1 MSVMAQAAHLQ
12 LRLGELFCPSCAT
25 DINRHLK
32 RLPGVQAVHIDL
44 HSHRVDVDYDP
55 RRLDVED
62 ILVTVGGASVT
73 ASVISEDR

>member
-1 MSVMAQAAHLQ
+1 MSVMAQAAHPQ

-32 RLPGVQAVHIDL
+32 RLPGVPAVHIDL

-62 ILVTVGGASVT
+62 ILVTVGGAGVT
-73 ASVISEDR
+73 ASVISEDS

>member
-32 RLPGVQAVHIDL
+32 RLPGVPAVHIDL

-62 ILVTVGGASVT
+62 ILVTVGGAGVT